1 MSKGFDCASALTT
14 ASSKLFIS
22 QGYTF
27 VGRYLADASSWKR
40 LSLTEA
46 KVISDSGL
54 YIVSFMERYSDRVCE
69 GASAGTEDGKLGLQY
84 AKEVNQPEGSTIYY
98 CVDCDAQSSNYD
110 AIEAYLRAADKEIV
124 GYELGVY
131 GSYSVVKEMYE
142 RGVCKKLAQTVAWS
156 HGRKY
161 ENANFYQSQIDI
173 TANGLGI
180 DLDETNGDAGGW
192 KIGMAIKQSNL
203 LEDNDSVTDYILAV
217 LGDYYKRMQGNP
229 DVQSYTHVVANAL
242 RVAVGRPTE

>member
-1 MSKGFDCASALTT
+1 MKGFDCASALTKS
-14 ASSKLFIS
+14 SSKLFVD

-27 VGRYLADASSWKR
+27 VGRYLADANSWKR

-46 KVISDSGL
+46 QIISDSGL

-84 AKEVNQPEGSTIYY
+84 AQEVYQPEGSTIYF
-98 CVDCDAQSSNYD
+98 CADCDAQSSNYD
-110 AIEAYLRAADKEIV
+110 AIEAYLRAADKEIE

-156 HGRKY
+156 KGKKY
-161 ENANFYQSQIDI
+161 ENANFYQAQIDI
-173 TANGLGI
+173 TANDIGI

-203 LEDNDSVTDYILAV
+203 LVDNDSVTDYILAV
-217 LGDYYKRMQGNP
+217 LGDYYKRMEGNP

-242 RVAVGRPTE
+242 RAAVGRPTE